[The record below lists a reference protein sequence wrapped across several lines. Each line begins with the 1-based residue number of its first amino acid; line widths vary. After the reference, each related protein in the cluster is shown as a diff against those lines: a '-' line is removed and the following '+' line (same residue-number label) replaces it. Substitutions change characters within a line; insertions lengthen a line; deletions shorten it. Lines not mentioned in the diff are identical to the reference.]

1 LRLALIL
8 GALAA
13 FAPLSTDMYLPS
25 LPALAREFAAG
36 AGTVQLTLAAFFLGF
51 ALGQAFYGALSDRYG
66 RKPLLNLGLLLYV
79 GASAGCAAAR
89 NIDAL
94 IALRFAQGLGGCA
107 GVVIARAVVRDLFDF
122 PESARMYSLLLLIMG
137 IAPIVAPLLGG
148 WILVTLGWRAIF
160 WTLALFGAV
169 CLGAAARALGETHPA
184 SAERPSLGA
193 LMRGY
198 LTILRHRAFLRY
210 TLASTLG
217 MAGMFAYISG
227 SPFVFIEVYGVPA
240 HAYGWLFGTN
250 ALGLAVASQINR
262 RLLRRVSAERL
273 LARAV
278 AINAGVGPLLF
289 AAVATG
295 LGGFPVILALLF
307 CYIATLGFSFP
318 NAIAGAM
325 APFPARAGAAS
336 ALFGTVQFVLAAVAG
351 ALVGQLH
358 DGSAVPMAA
367 VIALF
372 GASAL
377 VAQRL
382 LASR

>member
-1 LRLALIL
+1 
-8 GALAA
+8 
-13 FAPLSTDMYLPS
+13 MYLPS
-25 LPALAREFAAG
+25 LPALAREFATS

-51 ALGQAFYGALSDRYG
+51 ALGQAVYGPASDRFG
-66 RKPLLNLGLLLYV
+66 RKPLLNLGLLLYLA
-79 GASAGCAAAR
+79 ASAGCAGAR
-89 NIDAL
+89 SIDAL
-94 IALRFAQGLGGCA
+94 IALRFAQGLGGSA
-107 GVVIARAVVRDLFDF
+107 GVVIARAVVRDLFEF
-122 PESARMYSLLLLIMG
+122 PESARMYSLLILIAG

-148 WILVTLGWRAIF
+148 WILVTLGWQAIF
-160 WTLALFGAV
+160 WTLALFAV
-169 CLGAAARALGETHPA
+169 ACLGAAARTLSETRPA
-184 SAERPSLGA
+184 SAGRPSFGA

-198 LTILRHRAFLRY
+198 LTILRHRAFVRY

-227 SPFVFIEVYGVPA
+227 SPSVFIEVYGVPA

-278 AINAGVGPLLF
+278 AIDAGLGALLF
-289 AAVATG
+289 AAAVTG
-295 LGGFPVILALLF
+295 LGGFPAILLLLF
-307 CYIATLGFSFP
+307 CYISTLGFSFP

-351 ALVGQLH
+351 ALVGQFH
-358 DGSAVPMAA
+358 DGTAVPMAA
-367 VIALF
+367 VIAAC
-372 GASAL
+372 GASAVTVHRLL
-377 VAQRL
+377 VAR
-382 LASR
+382 